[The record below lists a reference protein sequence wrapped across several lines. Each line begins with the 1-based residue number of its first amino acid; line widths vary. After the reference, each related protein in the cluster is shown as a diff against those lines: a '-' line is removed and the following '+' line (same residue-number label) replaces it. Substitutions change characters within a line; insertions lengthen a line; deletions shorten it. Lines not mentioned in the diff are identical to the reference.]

1 MTRSRNIPG
10 FKRMALSL
18 LEQAD
23 VVVGGSR
30 PWDIQVH
37 DERFYTRV
45 LLNGSLGLGETYMEG
60 LWDVERIDQF
70 IHRLLLQRL
79 NYRVQPL
86 SARFLAASSRIAN
99 RQSRSRAG
107 MVAEV
112 HYDLDNDFYQAM
124 LDDHMAYSCGYWE
137 NAETLQEAQDDKLAL
152 ICRKLGLEPG
162 MRLLDIGCGW
172 GSLVRHAAEHYG
184 VEAVGVTISR
194 RQAELATTRCKG
206 LPVDIRLQDY
216 RDIDEKFD
224 RIASVGMFEH
234 VGYRNYRH
242 YMKIA
247 RRCLDDDGLFLLHTI
262 GQMNTDF
269 NVDPWIERYI
279 FPNSE
284 LPSMKQ
290 IAEAVEGIFVIE
302 DIHNFGADYDPTLM
316 AWHDNFQRAWPAF
329 ADRFDERFHRMWEY
343 YLLCCAASSRARQ
356 MQVWQFVLSP
366 NGIPGGYR
374 RPALSG

>member
-137 NAETLQEAQDDKLAL
+137 RAETLQEAQDHKLAL

-172 GSLVRHAAEHYG
+172 GSLVRHAADHYG

-302 DIHNFGADYDPTLM
+302 DIHSFGADYDPTLM

-366 NGIPGGYR
+366 NGIPGGYH

>member
-45 LLNGSLGLGETYMEG
+45 LLNGSLGLGETYMDG

-99 RQSRSRAG
+99 RQSRSRAAR
-107 MVAEV
+107 VAEV
-112 HYDLDNDFYQAM
+112 HYDLDNDFYRAM

-137 NAETLQEAQDDKLAL
+137 KAETLQEAQDHKLAL

-172 GSLVRHAAEHYG
+172 GSLVRHAAEHHG

-194 RQAELATTRCKG
+194 RQAELARKRCQG

-290 IAEAVEGIFVIE
+290 IAEAVEGIFVVE
-302 DIHNFGADYDPTLM
+302 DVHNFGADYDPTLM
-316 AWHDNFQRAWPAF
+316 AWHDNFQRAWPEF
-329 ADRFDERFHRMWEY
+329 SDRFDERFHRMWEY
-343 YLLCCAASSRARQ
+343 YLLSCAASSRARQ

-366 NGIPGGYR
+366 DGIPGGYR

>member
-137 NAETLQEAQDDKLAL
+137 RAETLQEAQDHKLAL

-172 GSLVRHAAEHYG
+172 GSLVRHAAERYG

-194 RQAELATTRCKG
+194 RQAELARARCKG

-234 VGYRNYRH
+234 VGYRNYRL

-302 DIHNFGADYDPTLM
+302 DIHSFGADYDPTLM

-374 RPALSG
+374 RPGLSG

>member
-137 NAETLQEAQDDKLAL
+137 RAETLQEAQDHKLAL

-172 GSLVRHAAEHYG
+172 GSLVRYAAEHYG

-194 RQAELATTRCKG
+194 QQTELARARCEG

-302 DIHNFGADYDPTLM
+302 DIHSFGADYDPTLM

-366 NGIPGGYR
+366 NGIPGGYH

>member
-137 NAETLQEAQDDKLAL
+137 RAETLQEAQDHKLAL

-172 GSLVRHAAEHYG
+172 GSLVRHAADHYG

-302 DIHNFGADYDPTLM
+302 DIHSFGADYDPTLM